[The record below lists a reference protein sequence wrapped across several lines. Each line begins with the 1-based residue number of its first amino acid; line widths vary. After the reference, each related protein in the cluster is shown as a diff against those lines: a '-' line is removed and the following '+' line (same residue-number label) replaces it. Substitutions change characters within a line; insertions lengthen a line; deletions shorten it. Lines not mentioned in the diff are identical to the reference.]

1 MTTRETLLALFE
13 KNKGFYISGEYI
25 AQNLGVSR
33 TAVWKAVKKLQKEG
47 YDITAVTNRGYCLSK
62 DTDIL
67 SAEGIKEHLPD
78 AYKDKANIEV
88 FRTVDSTNNICRV
101 RANEGVGSGY
111 IAIASSQSSGRG
123 RRGRTF
129 YSPAD
134 TGVYVSFLLTPEN
147 IHGAEIAKVTTISA
161 VAVCKAIE
169 KLTDK
174 TPKIKWVNDVFVDG
188 HKVCGILSEASYDLE
203 DGKLDCVVVGIGIN
217 LYPPRNGFPEAL
229 ADTAGSVLDA
239 PGQIS
244 RNEFV
249 AEILSN
255 FANLYM
261 HENPLEYVKEYR
273 DRSFVIGKDIDVIA
287 PKSTKKARALAIND
301 DCSLKVQF
309 EDGTVQ
315 DLKTGE
321 ISIRVQ
327 NY

>member
-1 MTTRETLLALFE
+1 MTTKEALISLFE
-13 KNKGFYISGEYI
+13 KNRGFFISGEYI

-47 YDITAVTNRGYCLSK
+47 YDITAITNRGYCLSK

-67 SAEGIKEHLPD
+67 SVEGIKEHMSD
-78 AYKDKANIEV
+78 YYREKANIEV
-88 FRTVDSTNNICRV
+88 FRTVDSTNNICRI
-101 RANEGVGSGY
+101 RANEGVSSGY

-174 TPKIKWVNDVFVDG
+174 KPQIKWVNDVFVDG
-188 HKVCGILSEASYDLE
+188 RKVCGILSEASYDLE

-229 ADTAGSVLDA
+229 SDVAGSILET

-244 RNEFV
+244 RNHLV
-249 AEILSN
+249 AEVLTG
-255 FANLYM
+255 FADLYL
-261 HENPLEYVKEYR
+261 HDNGLEYVEEYR
-273 DRSFVIGKDIDVIA
+273 KRSFVIGKDIDVVT
-287 PKSTKKARALAIND
+287 PKSTRRARALAIND
-301 DCSLKVQF
+301 DCSLQVRY
-309 EDGTVQ
+309 EDGQ
-315 DLKTGE
+315 EEALISGE
-321 ISIRVQ
+321 ISIRVSE
-327 NY
+327 